1 VRGDDD
7 EPVIFG
13 PGAYGG
19 REVLYIQPGPGPV
32 TSPQEIID
40 LTIAVLALSAI
51 FSMAEIKLAVL
62 GAIPGIIAILVF
74 LLSLVAVML
83 GVFTHELAHKF
94 IARRYGHW
102 AEFRR
107 SDTWLGIG
115 LFMSIIGFW
124 FIIAPGAVMIRG
136 NVTTGDNGKISA
148 AGPGTNALVGFI
160 CLPLAILLGPASL
173 FGYIATTAVIVSA
186 FLGLF
191 NMLPVYPFDGSK
203 VWRWSPAVYI
213 GLVAA
218 LAALL
223 LLGDKFLGFF
233 GIVP

>member
-1 VRGDDD
+1 MWRG
-7 EPVIFG
+7 EEQPVIFG
-13 PGAYGG
+13 PQAYGG
-19 REVLYIQPGPGPV
+19 RRIIYIQPGPGPL
-32 TSPQEIID
+32 TSRQEILD

-51 FSMAEIKLAVL
+51 FSMAEIRAAVFGL
-62 GAIPGIIAILVF
+62 IPGVLALLVF

-94 IARRYGHW
+94 VARRYGHW

-115 LFMSIIGFW
+115 LFMSIVGFW

-136 NVTTGDNGKISA
+136 NVTTEDNGKISA

-160 CLPLAILLGPASL
+160 CLPLAILLGPTSL
-173 FGYIATTAVIVSA
+173 LGYIATTAVIVSA

-203 VWRWSPAVYI
+203 VWRWSPAIYI
-213 GLVAA
+213 GLVVV
-218 LAALL
+218 LASLL
-223 LLGDKFLGFF
+223 LLGDKFLHFF
-233 GIVP
+233 GIL